1 MSSGGVTSLDGMS
14 DTIMGKIFG
23 IVALIAAGAT
33 LLATLE
39 PSFAKV
45 GSGPIGL
52 GIVAAGFAIASALRP
67 RA

>member
-1 MSSGGVTSLDGMS
+1 
-14 DTIMGKIFG
+14 MGKIFG
-23 IVALIAAGAT
+23 IVALVAAGAT

-45 GSGPIGL
+45 GGGPIGL

-67 RA
+67 RS